1 VIFTFSSFNLLHFI
15 HPNAVAVVAHIPWL
29 LWSID
34 IVLKDALRN
43 KVYSAL
49 SAIALL
55 TGSQL
60 LLGYPQ
66 FVWFSLLTELVY
78 AIYVLIIRRHIP
90 RQNCGPVFPCHDCVG
105 CYTSTWPDIFMA
117 KCIGVFIGGVQ
128 LLPTIDALLHS
139 ARQSA
144 HAAFALTGSMHPLNL
159 LQLVAPYLFVDRVV
173 GQNTHELGLYLG
185 AVPLMLIVWLIVQMV
200 RVRKK
205 IKKIAAEQAQQDT
218 GWSGTGGLSPRESD
232 QAPAGLAAGHA
243 IVQAPADALIVI
255 AGAALFMAIG
265 VALWLGTAPGG
276 WDPTASRFSA
286 QEQLQSMLR
295 DVSIVYVIYA
305 AFMATAGLLMRRLR
319 VRLFVLLCVVLVG
332 VLLPTILALNVVME
346 LEHIPAWPVL
356 VPMWLGM
363 PVAVWATGVL
373 FRQDVREAFAR
384 PGVSVP

>member
-1 VIFTFSSFNLLHFI
+1 MGAARFSIRKLTGPWYVRAALGGTFVIAGIIAYYGGINVSILELSDTMW
-15 HPNAVAVVAHIPWL
+15 AVVM
-29 LWSID
+29 
-34 IVLKDALRN
+34 
-43 KVYSAL
+43 
-49 SAIALL
+49 LL
-55 TGSQL
+55 T
-60 LLGYPQ
+60 LLGFLVDFLRRPRERKGLDAAFCLLAGLVGGLSYLLAVPQ
-66 FVWFSLLTELVY
+66 PVLNWLYDATGDTPGQGDPAF
-78 AIYVLIIRRHIP
+78 ARVLI
-90 RQNCGPVFPCHDCVG
+90 
-105 CYTSTWPDIFMA
+105 A
-117 KCIGVFIGGVQ
+117 
-128 LLPTIDALLHS
+128 
-139 ARQSA
+139 
-144 HAAFALTGSMHPLNL
+144 
-159 LQLVAPYLFVDRVV
+159 
-173 GQNTHELGLYLG
+173 
-185 AVPLMLIVWLIVQMV
+185 MLIVWLIVQMV